1 MLIRTIGLL
10 KHRHWNTSA
19 SAFSHTRV
27 TAAVRSS
34 QQLDHL
40 PKRLGRANLLEAQ
53 HWHTIAGAGRF
64 FSRIYSP
71 GVAAIFSRWSAQGRV
86 AGGMTATRQLASI
99 VAVDVG

>member
-1 MLIRTIGLL
+1 MLIRWTIGLL

-40 PKRLGRANLLEAQ
+40 PKRLGRANCN
-53 HWHTIAGAGRF
+53 IGIR
-64 FSRIYSP
+64 SP
-71 GVAAIFSRWSAQGRV
+71 GPGGSSRESPRQEWQQFLADGQRK
-86 AGGMTATRQLASI
+86 AGLPEE
-99 VAVDVG
+99 

>member
-1 MLIRTIGLL
+1 MLIRWTIGLL
-10 KHRHWNTSA
+10 EHRHWNTSA

-27 TAAVRSS
+27 TAAVRAAARSPAEASRAS
-34 QQLDHL
+34 Q
-40 PKRLGRANLLEAQ
+40 LLEAQ